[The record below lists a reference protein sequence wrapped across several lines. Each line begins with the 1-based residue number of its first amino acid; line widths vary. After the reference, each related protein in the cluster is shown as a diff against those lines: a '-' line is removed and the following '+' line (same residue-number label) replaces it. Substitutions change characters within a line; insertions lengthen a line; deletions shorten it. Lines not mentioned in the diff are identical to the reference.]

1 MKKLRQLLAWICLG
15 ISFLILISW
24 GVWVGFLFTAGA
36 ELAADP
42 ATSGIDYL
50 PVYLGLG
57 FGSFASV
64 VFGILFS
71 CLSVLLSRREGVK
84 LLAMIL
90 SGIFVAGGFVAVLLI
105 V

>member
-1 MKKLRQLLAWICLG
+1 MKKLRQFLAWICLG
-15 ISFLILISW
+15 ISILILIGW

-36 ELAADP
+36 DLAADP
-42 ATSGIDYL
+42 VTSGIDYL

-57 FGSFASV
+57 FGSFISV

-71 CLSVLLSRREGVK
+71 GLSALISRRESVK

-90 SGIFVAGGFVAVLLI
+90 SGIFVAGGFVAILLI